1 VKQFGLEV
9 MADVSVNHTA
19 PDPGAVL
26 AALGLV
32 EPSRITPVSGGAD
45 ATIWRVGYGD
55 ADYALRLLR
64 ADQAAM
70 ARREAVAMAAAA
82 GGIPVP
88 RVVVEGSWDNRP
100 ALLLSWM
107 PGRILWDELER
118 GPWRAWALGVEFGR
132 TQAAIH
138 AASVPAA
145 LRRHPV
151 SWIEWAEPDA
161 ALRDRLR
168 RSGDGEVLL
177 HLDYHPANVL
187 VEDGRVSAVLD
198 WANARAGDRRADLAR
213 TAAILRFA
221 PPAGRPSPVATI
233 TRRVFIAGWRHG
245 YRGMAGRVSGMAPF
259 YAWAAAVMRHDLA
272 PRVGRT
278 DLPWLT
284 PALLAEICR
293 WEDRWR
299 AAAGL
304 YDEPPRPEHRDD
316 DPDPSESRLS
326 VRDA

>member
-1 VKQFGLEV
+1 M
-9 MADVSVNHTA
+9 MADVSVNQESSNPA
-19 PDPGAVL
+19 AVL

-32 EPSRITPVSGGAD
+32 GPSRITPVTGGAD

-70 ARREAVAMAAAA
+70 ARREAVAMTAVAAA
-82 GGIPVP
+82 GIPVP
-88 RVVVEGSWDNRP
+88 RVLAEGSWDNRP

-107 PGRILWDELER
+107 PGRLLRDELGR
-118 GPWRAWALGVEFGR
+118 RPWRPWALGVEFGR
-132 TQAAIH
+132 VQAAIH
-138 AASVPAA
+138 AAPVPAA
-145 LRRHPV
+145 LCRHPV
-151 SWIEWAEPDA
+151 SWIEWADPDA

-168 RSGDGEVLL
+168 RSSDGEVLL

-187 VEDGRVSAVLD
+187 VEGSRVSAVLD

-221 PPAGRPSPVATI
+221 PLAGRPLSVAVI
-233 TRRVFIAGWRHG
+233 ARRAFVAGWRHG
-245 YRGMAGRVSGMAPF
+245 YRGLAGRVTGMAPF
-259 YAWAAAVMRHDLA
+259 YAWAAAVMRYDLA

-284 PALLAEICR
+284 PALLAEIRR
-293 WEDRWR
+293 WGDGWR
-299 AAAGL
+299 GVAGL
-304 YDEPPRPEHRDD
+304 RDEPPQPRRPDLQALGR
-316 DPDPSESRLS
+316 
-326 VRDA
+326 

>member
-1 VKQFGLEV
+1 M
-9 MADVSVNHTA
+9 MADVSVNQKSSNPT
-19 PDPGAVL
+19 AVL

-32 EPSRITPVSGGAD
+32 GPSRIAPVTGGAD
-45 ATIWRVGYGD
+45 ATVWRVGYGA

-70 ARREAVAMAAAA
+70 ARREAVVMAAAA
-82 GGIPVP
+82 EAGIPVP
-88 RVVVEGSWDNRP
+88 RVLAKGSWDNRP

-107 PGRILWDELER
+107 PGRLLRHELER
-118 GPWRAWALGVEFGR
+118 RPWRAWTLGVEFGR
-132 TQAAIH
+132 VQAAIH
-138 AASVPAA
+138 AVPVPAA
-145 LRRHPV
+145 LRPHPV
-151 SWIEWAEPDA
+151 SWIEWAEPEA

-168 RSGDGEVLL
+168 RSSDGEVLL

-187 VEDGRVSAVLD
+187 VEGGRVSAVLD

-221 PPAGRPSPVATI
+221 PLTERPSPVAAI
-233 TRRVFIAGWRHG
+233 ARRAFIAGWRLG
-245 YRGMAGRVSGMAPF
+245 YRGMAGRVTGMAPF

-284 PALLAEICR
+284 PALLADIRR
-293 WEDRWR
+293 WGDGWR
-299 AAAGL
+299 ASAN
-304 YDEPPRPEHRDD
+304 RDGSSGMAD
-316 DPDPSESRLS
+316 RS
-326 VRDA
+326 

>member
-1 VKQFGLEV
+1 VDEAGHGAT
-9 MADVSVNHTA
+9 ADGSVNQTS
-19 PDPGAVL
+19 PDPVAVL
-26 AALGLV
+26 AGLGLV
-32 EPSRITPVSGGAD
+32 GPSRITPVSGGAD
-45 ATIWRVGYGD
+45 AAIWRVGYGD

-70 ARREAVAMAAAA
+70 ARRETVVMAAAA
-82 GGIPVP
+82 AAGIPVP
-88 RVVVEGSWDNRP
+88 RVLAEGSWDNRP

-107 PGRILWDELER
+107 PGRLLRDELER
-118 GPWRAWALGVEFGR
+118 RPWRAWALGVEFGR
-132 TQAAIH
+132 IQAAIH
-138 AASVPAA
+138 AVPVPVA
-145 LRRHPV
+145 LHRHPV

-187 VEDGRVSAVLD
+187 VEGGRVSAVLD

-221 PPAGRPSPVATI
+221 PLAGDPSLVTVIA
-233 TRRVFIAGWRHG
+233 RRAFVAGWRHG
-245 YRGMAGRVSGMAPF
+245 YRGMAGAVTGMAPF

-284 PALLAEICR
+284 PALLAEIRR
-293 WEDRWR
+293 WGDGWWASANRDGLSGMADRSR
-299 AAAGL
+299 GGAG
-304 YDEPPRPEHRDD
+304 
-316 DPDPSESRLS
+316 
-326 VRDA
+326 RDATR